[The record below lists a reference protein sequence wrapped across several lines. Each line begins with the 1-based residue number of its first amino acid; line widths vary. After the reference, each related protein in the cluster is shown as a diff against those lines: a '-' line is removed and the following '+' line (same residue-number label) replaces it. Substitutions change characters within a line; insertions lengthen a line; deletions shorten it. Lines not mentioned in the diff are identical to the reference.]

1 MKIQFHRSYKAALK
15 QFQQIL
21 QLQHK
26 YLAQVH
32 HKVKINKNIDI
43 LLITIVIVAI
53 FDIRCRK
60 IPNILCLITAI
71 CCLIFAYQ
79 HHYLASSLLS
89 SITVLLGSIVLFY
102 LNIMGAGDG
111 KFAAALALAIPWQQL
126 NIALFLTVI
135 VGGVLAVIYFIKYR
149 LILRNKIKQDPGLPY
164 GVAIGLGFFI
174 PILMNAS

>member
-1 MKIQFHRSYKAALK
+1 MAT
-15 QFQQIL
+15 
-21 QLQHK
+21 
-26 YLAQVH
+26 
-32 HKVKINKNIDI
+32 
-43 LLITIVIVAI
+43 LLLTIFIVTI
-53 FDIRCRK
+53 FDIKYRK
-60 IPNILCLITAI
+60 IPNKLCLLTAI

-89 SITVLLGSIVLFY
+89 SSVVLLSSIVLFY
-102 LNIMGAGDG
+102 FNIMGAGDG

-126 NIALFLTVI
+126 NIALFLTAI
-135 VGGVLAVIYFIKYR
+135 IGGVLAVIYFIKYR

>member
-1 MKIQFHRSYKAALK
+1 MSFITTLLLLVVIFSD
-15 QFQQIL
+15 I
-21 QLQHK
+21 K
-26 YLAQVH
+26 Y
-32 HKVKINKNIDI
+32 
-43 LLITIVIVAI
+43 
-53 FDIRCRK
+53 RK

-89 SITVLLGSIVLFY
+89 SSVVLLGSIVLFY
-102 LNIMGAGDG
+102 FNIMGAGDG

-126 NIALFLTVI
+126 DIALFLTAI
-135 VGGVLAVIYFIKYR
+135 VGGVLAIIYFIKYR

>member
-1 MKIQFHRSYKAALK
+1 M
-15 QFQQIL
+15 
-21 QLQHK
+21 
-26 YLAQVH
+26 
-32 HKVKINKNIDI
+32 
-43 LLITIVIVAI
+43 
-53 FDIRCRK
+53 
-60 IPNILCLITAI
+60 
-71 CCLIFAYQ
+71 
-79 HHYLASSLLS
+79 
-89 SITVLLGSIVLFY
+89 VLFY

-135 VGGVLAVIYFIKYR
+135 VGGVLAVVYFIKYR